1 MMTLFAAIIFSLGL
15 YYGHI
20 PPAHRITE
28 NTEQPSRIKNFFY
41 RVRDGPAAKLGTHP
55 QEHAGDIELFSACLM
70 AGLGAQGAAT
80 AVATASQNPSWGR
93 TARLLA
99 LGIDAERAWAELA
112 SIPALA
118 ELAHMASCSG
128 RSGAALTEAC
138 QRIATEHREQ
148 AKEEATA
155 QAERAGVLIALPM
168 TLCYLPAFFLLGL
181 VPVLVGMGSNF
192 FNI

>member
-1 MMTLFAAIIFSLGL
+1 
-15 YYGHI
+15 
-20 PPAHRITE
+20 
-28 NTEQPSRIKNFFY
+28 
-41 RVRDGPAAKLGTHP
+41 
-55 QEHAGDIELFSACLM
+55 
-70 AGLGAQGAAT
+70 
-80 AVATASQNPSWGR
+80 
-93 TARLLA
+93 
-99 LGIDAERAWAELA
+99 
-112 SIPALA
+112 
-118 ELAHMASCSG
+118 MASCSG